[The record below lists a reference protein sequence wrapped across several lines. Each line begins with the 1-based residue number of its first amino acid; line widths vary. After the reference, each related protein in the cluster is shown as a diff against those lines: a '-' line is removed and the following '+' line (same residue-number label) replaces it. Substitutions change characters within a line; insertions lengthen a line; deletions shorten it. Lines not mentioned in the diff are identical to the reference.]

1 MLQLF
6 QESVEYIFW
15 ETNRDAKLTPW
26 KVFLLPK
33 DLLIC
38 FGWRFLHPLGLNI
51 IVFPNRPTFVRR
63 VLELKW

>member
-38 FGWRFLHPLGLNI
+38 LDD
-51 IVFPNRPTFVRR
+51 VFYA
-63 VLELKW
+63 LWD